1 MLRLVMTLMRSLL
14 KNKTWR
20 RWWMYFS
27 IHVIKTHKIKL
38 LETKGTSWKDGRVN
52 YCGGWKANYRADILK
67 IVFVF
72 NFIKFG
78 RTLLCGALKFDFSVR
93 KMVNRPAFFKFYVPW
108 LGEENQKIPPRF
120 IQSLPGNWPKNWSL
134 RDRYNNLWNVKVEMI
149 GGDWYFRDGWA
160 KFADDNKIKGGDMFI
175 YEYFSH
181 GLLDFK
187 IHGGNACLT
196 EGAGGRITHTPDYD
210 PIGEVD
216 THENHD
222 DNYGHDSP
230 PEEENNPR
238 DDDIQGERVTDG
250 VASSSIA
257 TRRRDWYGAELM
269 KTGFIPPPRNPY
281 FVTKKR
287 RGRVYELYIPV
298 DVIKCFNLNLPEN
311 VTLIDPK
318 GRQFPAKRKMWADQR
333 IFYIGGWKSLCSE
346 NMVEDKDSCICEFL
360 YNADNLCISVSF
372 FPPK

>member
-1 MLRLVMTLMRSLL
+1 
-14 KNKTWR
+14 
-20 RWWMYFS
+20 
-27 IHVIKTHKIKL
+27 
-38 LETKGTSWKDGRVN
+38 
-52 YCGGWKANYRADILK
+52 
-67 IVFVF
+67 
-72 NFIKFG
+72 
-78 RTLLCGALKFDFSVR
+78 
-93 KMVNRPAFFKFYVPW
+93 MVNRPAFFKFYVPW

-149 GGDWYFRDGWA
+149 GGDWYFKDGWA

-196 EGAGGRITHTPDYD
+196 EGAGGRITHTPDYG
-210 PIGEVD
+210 PIGEVE

-222 DNYGHDSP
+222 DNDGHDSP
-230 PEEENNPR
+230 PEEENPRNDYDSPPEEENPR
-238 DDDIQGERVTDG
+238 DDHDQIQGGRVTDG
-250 VASSSIA
+250 AACSSIA
-257 TRRRDWYGAELM
+257 TSRRDWYGVELM
-269 KTGFIPPPRNPY
+269 KTGFIPPRQNPY

-287 RGRVYELYIPV
+287 RGRAFELFIPM
-298 DVIKCFNLNLPEN
+298 DVIQRYNLRLPEN
-311 VTLIDPK
+311 VTLIDPN
-318 GRQFPAKRKMWADQR
+318 GRQFHAKRKMWTDR
-333 IFYIGGWKSLCSE
+333 RMFYTGGWKILCDQ